1 MTENGS
7 VRVVRV
13 SPAGRRPSAESY
25 PKTATANLPANSI
38 FIGEVNAQT
47 VIDKESRDLRF
58 LEVVFK
64 DGARNRLHTH
74 TTDQILVITEG
85 KGIVATR
92 DEQHEVEP
100 GDVAFIPAG
109 EPHWHGARPGHDLT
123 HWSLTGQGRTEVVD
137 QAR

>member
-13 SPAGRRPSAESY
+13 TPAGRRPSAESY
-25 PKTATANLPANSI
+25 PQTSTSRLPANSI
-38 FIGEVNAQT
+38 FIGEVDAQT
-47 VIDKESRDLRF
+47 VIDKESRDLRL

-64 DGARNRLHTH
+64 DGARNKLHTH

-92 DEQHEVEP
+92 DEQHEVER
-100 GDVAFIPAG
+100 GDVAFIPAL
-109 EPHWHGARPGHDLT
+109 EPHWHGARPGADMT
-123 HWSLTGQGRTEVVD
+123 HLSLTGQGRTEIVE
-137 QAR
+137 